1 MDLSIQASGIGALAE
16 PIRRSLYDYVTAQPA
31 PVGREEAAQAV
42 GIALHTAKFHLDKLV
57 DEGLLEMEFKRLSG
71 RTGPGAGRPAKLYR
85 RSQREFSVSL
95 PPRRYDLVGDILATA
110 VESAATD
117 GATLERAIE
126 AAAAAKGQTVGS
138 SATSTATEDLDR
150 LAETLSGQGYE
161 ARVEQSTVVLA
172 NCPFHA
178 LAQEHTALVC
188 AMNQSYIQGVARGL
202 GAEGLVACLEP
213 DEGLCCVKARPR

>member
-110 VESAATD
+110 VESAAID

-126 AAAAAKGQTVGS
+126 AAAAAKGQTVGA